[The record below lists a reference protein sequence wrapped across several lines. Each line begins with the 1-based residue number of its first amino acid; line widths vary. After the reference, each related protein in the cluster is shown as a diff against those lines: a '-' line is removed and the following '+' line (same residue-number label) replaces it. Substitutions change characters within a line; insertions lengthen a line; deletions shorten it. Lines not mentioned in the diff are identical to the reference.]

1 MSRTPHSG
9 SLLPGRLHATG
20 EVNGFQIR
28 PGLFL
33 SNGATLV
40 PGGVS
45 FTIHSF
51 NGTACELCL
60 FHQADQE
67 PFAVLPFP
75 EECRMGGTYFMIV
88 FDLDIQDI
96 EYAYRMDGP
105 CDPVRGLIFDRTKFL
120 LDPYA
125 RAVTVQS
132 IWAGGERL
140 GRTYH
145 ARVVEDTFDWG
156 PVRNPRIPF
165 SDMIIYEMRVRGFTK
180 HASSQV
186 KFPGTFAGLEEK
198 IPYLLELGVNAVELM
213 PVFEFDE
220 KAEERVERQIP
231 GRPA

>member
-9 SLLPGRLHATG
+9 SLLPGRLHAIG

-40 PGGVS
+40 P
-45 FTIHSF
+45 
-51 NGTACELCL
+51 
-60 FHQADQE
+60 
-67 PFAVLPFP
+67 
-75 EECRMGGTYFMIV
+75 
-88 FDLDIQDI
+88 
-96 EYAYRMDGP
+96 
-105 CDPVRGLIFDRTKFL
+105 
-120 LDPYA
+120 
-125 RAVTVQS
+125 
-132 IWAGGERL
+132 GGERL

-220 KAEERVERQIP
+220 
-231 GRPA
+231 